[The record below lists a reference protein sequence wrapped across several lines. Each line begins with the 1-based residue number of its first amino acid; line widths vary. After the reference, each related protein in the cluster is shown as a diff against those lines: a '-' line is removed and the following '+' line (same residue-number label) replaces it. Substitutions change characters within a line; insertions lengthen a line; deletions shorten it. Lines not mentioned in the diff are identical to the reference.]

1 MCGRGIPMPPNAEP
15 LVLIERRGG
24 VALVKLNRPA
34 ALNAVDA
41 GLRAALAAAMAALGA
56 DAGVTAAVIAGAG
69 ERAFCA
75 GQDLHE
81 AMGLAVDEVDGWL
94 TRQHAMYQSL
104 RDFDKPLVAALD
116 GVAAGAGFQ
125 IALCCDLRVG
135 YAELRIGQPE
145 IRAGLASIVGTYL
158 MTLQLPLS
166 LNQQLSLAG
175 ELLGGRRAYDLGLVN
190 RLVPR
195 EAVLERSLAL
205 AGELA
210 QLPAA
215 AYAATKRRLRELSQ
229 PGFDAALI
237 AAKSAQKALYAS
249 GGPRRVM
256 QEFFE
261 RKKAH

>member
-1 MCGRGIPMPPNAEP
+1 MPPDAEAS
-15 LVLIERRGG
+15 VLIERRSPI
-24 VALVKLNRPA
+24 ALVRLNRPA

-41 GLRAALAAAMAALGA
+41 KLRAELTASLRALDA
-56 DAGVTAAVIAGAG
+56 DAAVKAAVIAGSG

-81 AMGLAVDEVDGWL
+81 AMGLAVDEVEGWL
-94 TRQHAMYQSL
+94 ERQHAMYQSV
-104 RDFDKPLVAALD
+104 RDFDKPLVAALN

-135 YAELRIGQPE
+135 YPELRIGQPE

-175 ELLGGRRAYDLGLVN
+175 ELLQGRRAFDLGLVN
-190 RLVPR
+190 HLVPHA
-195 EAVLERSLAL
+195 EVLERAVALAL
-205 AGELA
+205 ELA

-229 PGFDAALI
+229 PGFDDALA

-249 GGPRRVM
+249 GEPQRVM
-256 QEFFE
+256 KEFFA
-261 RKKAH
+261 KKREGGGSQPQ

>member
-1 MCGRGIPMPPNAEP
+1 MPPNADSP
-15 LVLIERRGG
+15 VLIERRGEL
-24 VALVKLNRPA
+24 ALVRLHRPA

-41 GLRAALAAAMAALGA
+41 GVRAALTQAMRALAA
-56 DAGVTAAVIAGAG
+56 DAGVRAAVIAGAG

-81 AMGLAVDEVDGWL
+81 AMGLVADEVEGWL
-94 TRQHAMYQSL
+94 ERQHAMYQSV
-104 RDFDKPLVAALD
+104 RDFDKPLVAALN

-166 LNQQLSLAG
+166 LNQQLSLGG
-175 ELLGGRRAYDLGLVN
+175 ELLSGRRAFDLGLVN
-190 RLVPR
+190 RLVPQGEVV
-195 EAVLERSLAL
+195 EASIAL
-205 AGELA
+205 AAELA

-229 PGFDAALI
+229 PGFDDALL
-237 AAKSAQKALYAS
+237 AAKRAQRVLYAS
-249 GGPRRVM
+249 GEPQRVM
-256 QEFFE
+256 REFFA
-261 RKKAH
+261 RKKN

>member
-1 MCGRGIPMPPNAEP
+1 MPMPPAAEP
-15 LVLIERRGG
+15 SVLIERRGP
-24 VALVKLNRPA
+24 VALVRLNRPA

-41 GLRAALAAAMAALGA
+41 QLRAELTAAMRALNA
-56 DAGVTAAVIAGAG
+56 DAAVAAAVIAGSG

-81 AMGLAVDEVDGWL
+81 AMELAVDEVEGWL
-94 TRQHAMYQSL
+94 ERQHAMYQSV
-104 RDFDKPLVAALD
+104 RDFDKPLVAALN

-125 IALCCDLRVG
+125 IALCCDQRIG

-145 IRAGLASIVGTYL
+145 IRAGLASIVGSYL

-175 ELLGGRRAYDLGLVN
+175 ELLSGHRAFELGLVN
-190 RLVPR
+190 HLAPQA
-195 EAVLERSLAL
+195 EVLARAAKLAL
-205 AGELA
+205 ELA

-229 PGFDAALI
+229 PGFDDALA
-237 AAKSAQKALYAS
+237 AAKVAQKALYAS
-249 GGPRRVM
+249 GEPQRVM
-256 QEFFE
+256 QEFFARQK
-261 RKKAH
+261 RK

>member
-1 MCGRGIPMPPNAEP
+1 MAAAP
-15 LVLIERRGG
+15 VLIARRDG
-24 VALVKLNRPA
+24 VALLSLNRPA

-41 GLRAALAAAMAALGA
+41 GLRAALTAAMRALNA
-56 DAGVTAAVIAGAG
+56 DVAVKAVVIAGSG
-69 ERAFCA
+69 GRAFCA

-81 AMGLAVDEVDGWL
+81 AMELAQDEVEGWL
-94 TRQHAMYQSL
+94 ERQHAMYQSL

-135 YAELRIGQPE
+135 YPELRIGQPE

-175 ELLGGRRAYDLGLVN
+175 ELLSGRRAYELGLIN
-190 RLVPR
+190 HLLPQA
-195 EAVLERSLAL
+195 EVLARAIAL

-210 QLPAA
+210 QLPTA

-229 PGFDAALI
+229 PGFDDALA
-237 AAKSAQKALYAS
+237 AAKIAQQALYAS
-249 GGPRRVM
+249 GEPQRVM
-256 QEFFE
+256 KAFFA
-261 RKKAH
+261 RKKKAD

>member
-1 MCGRGIPMPPNAEP
+1 MAGVAS
-15 LVLIERRGG
+15 VLIERRGG
-24 VALVKLNRPA
+24 VALVRLNRPA

-41 GLRAALAAAMAALGA
+41 KLRAELTAALRALNA
-56 DAGVTAAVIAGAG
+56 DAAVSAAVIAGSG

-81 AMGLAVDEVDGWL
+81 AMELAVGQVDDWL
-94 TRQHAMYQSL
+94 ERQHAMYQSL
-104 RDFDKPLVAALD
+104 RDFDKPLVAALN

-175 ELLGGRRAYDLGLVN
+175 ELLAGRRAFELGLVN
-190 RLVPR
+190 HLVPQA
-195 EAVLERSLAL
+195 EVLERAVAL

-215 AYAATKRRLRELSQ
+215 AYAATKARLRSLSQ
-229 PGFDAALI
+229 PGFDDALA
-237 AAKSAQKALYAS
+237 AAKVAQKALYAS
-249 GGPRRVM
+249 GEPQRVM
-256 QEFFE
+256 QEFFA
-261 RKKAH
+261 RKGKGA

>member
-1 MCGRGIPMPPNAEP
+1 MAARP
-15 LVLIERRGG
+15 VLIEKRDG
-24 VALVKLNRPA
+24 VALLSLNRPA

-41 GLRAALAAAMAALGA
+41 GLRAALTAAMRALDA
-56 DAGVTAAVIAGAG
+56 DAAVKAVVIAGAG
-69 ERAFCA
+69 GRAFCA

-81 AMGLAVDEVDGWL
+81 AMDLAPDEVEGWL
-94 TRQHAMYQSL
+94 ERQHAMYQSL

-145 IRAGLASIVGTYL
+145 IRAGLASIVGSYL

-175 ELLGGRRAYDLGLVN
+175 ELLSGRRAYELGLIN
-190 RLVPR
+190 HLLPQA
-195 EAVLERSLAL
+195 EVLERAIAL

-210 QLPAA
+210 QLPAP

-229 PGFDAALI
+229 PGFDDALA
-237 AAKSAQKALYAS
+237 AAKIAQKDLYAS
-249 GGPRRVM
+249 GEPQRVM
-256 QEFFE
+256 KAFFA
-261 RKKAH
+261 RKK